1 MMMMKKAVDPSTPVV
16 PANSNQ
22 SMFATMLVVAAC
34 LLPEVAFAQAA
45 AANPILSMINAVIA
59 FLNTGVMRGIAIIA
73 LFALGMLCYRGKLS
87 FENAAYACGG
97 IIFTFGGA
105 GLVDQFSG
113 YV

>member
-16 PANSNQ
+16 PTKSNH
-22 SMFATMLVVAAC
+22 SLVATMLVVAAC
-34 LLPEVAFAQAA
+34 LLPEVAFAASST
-45 AANPILSMINAVIA
+45 NPVLTMINAIIS

-73 LFALGMLCYRGKLS
+73 LFALGTLCYRGKLS
-87 FENAAYACGG
+87 FEHAAYACGG